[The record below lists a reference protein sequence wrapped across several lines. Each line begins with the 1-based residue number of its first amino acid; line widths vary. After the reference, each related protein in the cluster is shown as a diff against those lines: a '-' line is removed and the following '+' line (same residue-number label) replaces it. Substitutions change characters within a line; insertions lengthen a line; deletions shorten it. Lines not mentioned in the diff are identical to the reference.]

1 MYWLLL
7 SITLVPFSFLTK
19 KLDRNYL
26 FFLFSLIISSFLI
39 FRFGIGVDYFGYYEI
54 YTVYKKTYS
63 FYTEP
68 IFALC
73 NYIFNNLGLSFSFF
87 MSFIS
92 FLMISFTLHTINTFS
107 ENKIFTLFLFFTLY
121 YSVYYESAIRAGF
134 VISLFIYAYFNFLR
148 RGKLKRYYLFILIAM
163 GFHYTAIVLLLVPFL
178 IKINSRFFVKY
189 KNFLVLFLLFF
200 ILSFFLQKIFSSL
213 VTSVIPKY
221 SYYLNKKIFSRSY
234 FTILFCFIRGIF
246 VIILY
251 KKNKRIVSSIDLL
264 DLKVYLFGIYFYIL
278 FSCFSISSRFSDYF
292 LFLEIFLFAKYIKP
306 KNINSYC
313 LMLVIVI
320 FSILLLTKDIL
331 SFIDYGQYK
340 INSIREYSY
349 VSVFNKEKIFELRE
363 TNVNIKGLK

>member
-7 SITLVPFSFLTK
+7 SITLIPFSFLTK
-19 KLDRNYL
+19 KKDRNYV
-26 FFLFSLIISSFLI
+26 FFLFSLIIASFLI

-54 YTVYKKTYS
+54 YTVYEKTYS

-121 YSVYYESAIRAGF
+121 YSVYFESAIRAGF
-134 VISLFIYAYFNFLR
+134 VITLFIYAYYNFLR
-148 RGKLKRYYLFILIAM
+148 KSKPKWYYLFILIAV

-178 IKINSRFFVKY
+178 RKINSRFFVN
-189 KNFLVLFLLFF
+189 NFFILFLLFF
-200 ILSFFLQKIFSSL
+200 VFSFFLQNVFSIL
-213 VTSVIPKY
+213 VTSLIPKY
-221 SYYLNKKIFSRSY
+221 SYYINKEIFSRSY
-234 FTILFCFIRGIF
+234 FTILLCFVRGIF
-246 VIILY
+246 VITLY
-251 KKNKRIVSSIDLL
+251 KKNKRIVSSTDLL

-292 LFLEIFLFAKYIKP
+292 LFLEVFLFAKYIKP
-306 KNINSYC
+306 KSINSNT
-313 LMLVIVI
+313 LMLLIFI

-340 INSIREYSY
+340 INSIHEYSY

-363 TNVNIKGLK
+363 TNVNIEGIK